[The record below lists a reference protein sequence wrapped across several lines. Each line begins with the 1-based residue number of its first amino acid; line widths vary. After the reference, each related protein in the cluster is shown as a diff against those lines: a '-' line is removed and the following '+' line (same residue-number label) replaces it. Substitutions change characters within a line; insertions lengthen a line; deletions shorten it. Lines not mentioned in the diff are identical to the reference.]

1 MHGLQNHAGLQLLNL
16 RRVRMKWV
24 PWAALLLVAAVL
36 AGLPIRIPY
45 SIEAQGKIVPQREW
59 TLVRQQEGTLVA
71 TLRNNLR
78 GAVERYTVMGFD
90 RGDRVTF
97 QKNPLVVEGA
107 AIDPGDTLGIY
118 RSEELQRQWIQLKG
132 DLADEL
138 ARTAVDESG
147 RKEPIV
153 WAARIELERSRSQR
167 VWQERE
173 VDRLR
178 KLWQRQLISDAEL
191 DQARNTLDQQ
201 RLQEEWAEA
210 QVQVVR
216 SGSKE
221 QELEWRRSRILAM
234 QEELGILGARLEKAV
249 IRGPIG
255 GLVSTLASGDTI
267 AVVYDTTSFISL
279 MPVRWQ
285 ERGHVARRQPV
296 EIPLAGKVLPATI
309 VHIGQTAHS
318 VGGQQYFS
326 TKALIEGGRGLLVP
340 GLVVRCAIVAAPV
353 SPWQFLLR
361 LLRS

>member
-1 MHGLQNHAGLQLLNL
+1 
-16 RRVRMKWV
+16 MKWV
-24 PWAALLLVAAVL
+24 PWAALLLVL
-36 AGLPIRIPY
+36 ALLFGLPIRIPY

-59 TLVRQQEGTLVA
+59 ALVRQQEGTLVA

-90 RGDRVTF
+90 RGDQVTF

-107 AIDPGDTLGIY
+107 AIDLGDTLGVY
-118 RSEELQRQWIQLKG
+118 HSQELQRQWIQLKG

-167 VWQERE
+167 IWQERE

-210 QVQVVR
+210 QVRVVR

-249 IRGPIG
+249 IRAPIG

-285 ERGHVARRQPV
+285 ERGNVARRQQV

-309 VHIGQTAHS
+309 VHLGQTAHS

-326 TKALIEGGRGLLVP
+326 TKALIEGGRDLLVP
-340 GLVVRCAIVAAPV
+340 GLVVRCAIVAAPL
-353 SPWQFLLR
+353 SPWEYLLR